1 MLILPG
7 SPFYS
12 IPTSVLVENSREN
25 ALVIDSETGL
35 PRAANL
41 NQVFDYMLGG
51 EYELVSENQ
60 EELTEEEVEK
70 EIWDEE
76 DPAKNLVFYGL

>member
-1 MLILPG
+1 MIILPG

-35 PRAANL
+35 PRTANL
-41 NQVFDYMLGG
+41 NQVLDYMLGG

-60 EELTEEEVEK
+60 EELTEEEVE
-70 EIWDEE
+70 EETWDEE